1 MTTKRP
7 GLTPVPLGVVTL
19 ISPLRAPLGTAVKML
34 VLLRTWKLAALPP
47 NVTEEAPEKFLPLIV
62 TAVPTRP
69 LLGENPVITG
79 VFGCCVIARK
89 ATQSEDV
96 GGPPRRA

>member
-1 MTTKRP
+1 ME
-7 GLTPVPLGVVTL
+7 LTPVPLGVVTL
-19 ISPLRAPLGTAVKML
+19 IKPLLAPLGTAVKML

-79 VFGCCVIARK
+79 LFDC
-89 ATQSEDV
+89 
-96 GGPPRRA
+96 